1 MHTHTHTTEM
11 DSFINQIKDD
21 DLLNRYLEFLIER
34 ACENQSIIN
43 DDSLLSEMDGD
54 YVEWMVMAT
63 HNEVVEKF
71 KMAYE
76 KFKEQP
82 LNTTPHSK
90 SPLSAMV
97 KEHESTIPSYHEHEK
112 KLTFYDYVRGESAA
126 QITSL

>member
-1 MHTHTHTTEM
+1 MHTTEM
-11 DSFINQIKDD
+11 DSFINQIRDD
-21 DLLNRYLEFLIER
+21 ELLNGYLEFLIER
-34 ACENQSIIN
+34 ACKNQEIVN
-43 DDSLLSEMDGD
+43 DHSLLSEMDGD

-82 LNTTPHSK
+82 LDATTHPK
-90 SPLSAMV
+90 SQLSAMV
-97 KEHESTIPSYHEHEK
+97 KEHESTIPSYHEHER

-126 QITSL
+126 QITS